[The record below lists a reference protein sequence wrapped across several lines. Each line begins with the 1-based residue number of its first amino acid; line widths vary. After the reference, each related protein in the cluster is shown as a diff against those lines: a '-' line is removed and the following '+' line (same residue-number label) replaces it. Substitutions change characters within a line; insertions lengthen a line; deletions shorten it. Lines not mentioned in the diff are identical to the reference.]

1 MGHLGQFIENDEADM
16 EVVVEESFT
25 RYPSIRP
32 EPETESARVAA
43 RILENAERP
52 LIVAGGGAKASSAGP
67 EIIELAEMLSI
78 PVATSLGGKDI
89 ILDNHPLSVGIVGSY
104 SRWCAN
110 RVISEADLVLF
121 IGSHTGDQVTNN
133 WSLPRPGIPVIQID
147 IDPSELGRSYPNTV
161 PLMGD
166 AKVTINRI
174 KGFVEKSAD
183 RKQWV
188 ERTQQLVKEWHD
200 EVEPLRN
207 SEATPIRVERLC
219 KEISESLPSDAV
231 LVSDTGN
238 AGIWTGTMVYLTHP
252 GQRYIRAAGSL
263 GWAFPASLGAKC
275 GAGDRPVICF
285 VGDGGFWYHI
295 GELET
300 AARCGIKTVTVVNN
314 NHSLGQVSGL
324 INRAYGDRSG
334 NRGELYRFRE
344 VNFARIAREM
354 GCFGIRVERPE
365 DISKALE
372 EALASDLPAVVDVV
386 TDQDCK
392 SPSPWTPT
400 GK

>member
-1 MGHLGQFIENDEADM
+1 
-16 EVVVEESFT
+16 
-25 RYPSIRP
+25 
-32 EPETESARVAA
+32 
-43 RILENAERP
+43 
-52 LIVAGGGAKASSAGP
+52 
-67 EIIELAEMLSI
+67 
-78 PVATSLGGKDI
+78 
-89 ILDNHPLSVGIVGSY
+89 
-104 SRWCAN
+104 
-110 RVISEADLVLF
+110 
-121 IGSHTGDQVTNN
+121 
-133 WSLPRPGIPVIQID
+133 
-147 IDPSELGRSYPNTV
+147 
-161 PLMGD
+161 
-166 AKVTINRI
+166 
-174 KGFVEKSAD
+174 
-183 RKQWV
+183 
-188 ERTQQLVKEWHD
+188 
-200 EVEPLRN
+200 
-207 SEATPIRVERLC
+207 
-219 KEISESLPSDAV
+219 
-231 LVSDTGN
+231 
-238 AGIWTGTMVYLTHP
+238 
-252 GQRYIRAAGSL
+252 L